1 MAMLRWDEDQ
11 LAAYHRTRQSRA
23 EAVSE
28 AKQHTEDAP
37 RSKYRNKKVTID
49 GKKFDSKAEGARY
62 VQLKRMVNAG
72 LITDLQCQPAFDLVV
87 NGQKITR
94 YTADFE
100 YRDGESRRVV
110 EDVKGVRTRDYVL
123 RRKLMKAVLGIT
135 VQEIKVERRTNA
147 RKP

>member
-1 MAMLRWDEDQ
+1 MMAMLRWSDEQ
-11 LAAYHRTRQSRA
+11 LAAYHRTRQARPDP
-23 EAVSE
+23 EDDGE
-28 AKQHTEDAP
+28 AKP
-37 RSKYRNKKVTID
+37 RAKYRNKKVTID
-49 GKKFDSKAEGARY
+49 GRKFDSKAEGARY
-62 VQLKRMVNAG
+62 VQLKRMESAG
-72 LITDLQCQPAFDLVV
+72 LITGLQCQPAFDLVV

-123 RRKLMKAVLGIT
+123 RRKLMKAVFGIT

>member
-11 LAAYHRTRQSRA
+11 LAAYHRTRQARTKSEDDGDAKPRA
-23 EAVSE
+23 
-28 AKQHTEDAP
+28 
-37 RSKYRNKKVTID
+37 KYRNKKVALD
-49 GKKFDSKAEGARY
+49 GRTFDSKAEGARY
-62 VQLKRMVNAG
+62 VTLKRQQAAG
-72 LITDLQCQPAFDLVV
+72 AISGLKCQPAFDLVV

-100 YRDGESRRVV
+100 YRDGGGRRVV

-123 RRKLMKAVLGIT
+123 RKKLMQAVLGIT
-135 VQEIKVERRTNA
+135 VQEIKVERRGHA

>member
-1 MAMLRWDEDQ
+1 MAMLRWSDEQ
-11 LAAYHRTRQSRA
+11 LEAYHRTRQARP
-23 EAVSE
+23 EDDGE
-28 AKQHTEDAP
+28 AKP
-37 RSKYRNKKVTID
+37 RAKYRNKKVTID
-49 GKKFDSKAEGARY
+49 GLKFDSKAEGARY
-62 VQLKRMVNAG
+62 TQLKRMESAG
-72 LITDLQCQPAFDLVV
+72 LITGLQCQPPFDLVV

-100 YRDGESRRVV
+100 YRDGEGRRVV

-135 VQEIKVERRTNA
+135 VQEIKVERRGSNA

>member
-11 LAAYHRTRQSRA
+11 LAAYHRTRQARH
-23 EAVSE
+23 EPEDDGE
-28 AKQHTEDAP
+28 AKP
-37 RSKYRNKKVTID
+37 RPKYRNKKVTID

-72 LITDLQCQPAFDLVV
+72 LITDLQCQPPFDLVV
-87 NGQKITR
+87 NGEKITR
-94 YTADFE
+94 YTADFS
-100 YRDGESRRVV
+100 YRDGEGRLVV

-135 VQEIKVERRTNA
+135 VQEIKVERRGGNA